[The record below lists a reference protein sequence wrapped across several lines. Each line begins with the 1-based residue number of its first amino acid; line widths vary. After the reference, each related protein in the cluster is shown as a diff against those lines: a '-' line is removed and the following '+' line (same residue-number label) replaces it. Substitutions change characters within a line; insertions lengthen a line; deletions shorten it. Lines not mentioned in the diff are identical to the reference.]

1 MVSDFNKIS
10 TFMAIVKER
19 SFSKA
24 SKTLGIS
31 QPAVTLQIKKLEDV
45 LRATLITRK
54 KNGILLT
61 KEGEKFYKLCL
72 KFEGSMVRFKEEAS
86 HIKDEKTPII
96 IGTTMLINDTIL
108 PLMLDKICAVTD
120 NDLEVKITEQNN
132 LLSYLVDRRCDFCV
146 MNERIYNDQ
155 LTFKELFE
163 YDIVL
168 VSNKE
173 FATKINVNELSK
185 YRFIKDRN
193 KTFLNGYFNQFGVK
207 YDELSTAYILD
218 GSVSVKSSML
228 YNKTKNYFAFL
239 PKFMVAKE
247 LENKEL
253 FLVEIDNV
261 KIVRQVYVVGL
272 NENEDMVEK
281 IGNLSFATS
290 Y

>member
-72 KFEGSMVRFKEEAS
+72 KFEGSMLRFKEEAS
-86 HIKDEKTPII
+86 HIKDEKTPMI

-185 YRFIKDRN
+185 YRFIKDRS
-193 KTFLNGYFNQFGVK
+193 KTFLNSYFNQFGVK

-281 IGNLSFATS
+281 IGNLDFATS